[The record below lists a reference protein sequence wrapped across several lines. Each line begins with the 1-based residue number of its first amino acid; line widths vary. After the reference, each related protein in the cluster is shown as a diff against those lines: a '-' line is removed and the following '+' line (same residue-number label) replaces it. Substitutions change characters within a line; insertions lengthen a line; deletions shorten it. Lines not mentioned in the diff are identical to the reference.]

1 MWSERR
7 FFDSTKRG
15 IMSRPKVLVTGG
27 TGFLGKCLVP
37 ILREQAEVLVL
48 SRQGSTEVTGD
59 LTQWNSGVDIEALKK
74 MKITGLLHLAGLYDL
89 KVTPTDSALHNT
101 LASSN
106 ALRLAQL
113 AGIPYFF
120 NASSV
125 AAIINTKKTK
135 VSPYDLE
142 LESLFPDAYSEAKAR
157 SEKTLQVWPEGPT
170 SRVNFRLG
178 VLCGDSKNGVIQR
191 IDGPYYAPETFKP
204 LRKLFEMIPTKIPL
218 PGRKN
223 CAIPLIPV
231 DVAADAV
238 VRILIRTITQ
248 EMRGYNSYNITP
260 KRGLRVEDLYL
271 KTLAHLKIKTNGVY
285 LVDEL
290 PRFVLAEVSNQV
302 AHFPKEELYYLMSF
316 PEFDSG
322 STAEMIG
329 NPHWCPE
336 FKDYESA
343 FWRGYE
349 KFISNR

>member
-1 MWSERR
+1 M
-7 FFDSTKRG
+7 K
-15 IMSRPKVLVTGG
+15 RPKILVTGG
-27 TGFLGKCLVP
+27 TGFLGKVLVP
-37 ILREQAEVLVL
+37 ILREHFEVLVL
-48 SRQGSTEVTGD
+48 SRQGTTEIKGD
-59 LTQWNSGVDIEALKK
+59 LTQWNSGVDIQALQE
-74 MKITGLLHLAGLYDL
+74 MQVTGLLHLAGLYDL
-89 KVTPTDSALHNT
+89 KVNETDSALHNT
-101 LASSN
+101 LATSN

-113 AGIPYFF
+113 ADIPYFF

-142 LESLFPDAYSEAKAR
+142 LESSFPDAYSEAKAR
-157 SEKTLQVWPEGPT
+157 GEKTLQVWPDGP
-170 SRVNFRLG
+170 SGRVNFRLG
-178 VLCGDSKNGVIQR
+178 VLCGDSKNGEIQR

-218 PGRKN
+218 PGRKS

-231 DVAADAV
+231 DVAASA
-238 VRILIRTITQ
+238 ILKIMNRTIAL
-248 EMRGYNSYNITP
+248 EMKGYQSYNITP
-260 KRGLRVEDLYL
+260 KRGLRVEELYL
-271 KTLAHLKIKTNGVY
+271 KTMNRLKIKAHGVY

-290 PRFVLAEVSNQV
+290 PKFVLAELSGQV
-302 AHFPKEELYYLMSF
+302 ARFPKEELYYLMSF

-322 STAEMIG
+322 ATAEMIG